1 MRLRT
6 RNPGLKSR
14 RAPLDG
20 TGGIE
25 PCATRGR
32 WGAGLRRVFQSERVG
47 QPRRRAVAGRNPAIR
62 QAARHWHLIVAA
74 LIAALCG
81 GCGQDESSGRRVSEL
96 AGQWTGREN
105 DGSEVVCVSLR
116 GDGTFEWR
124 QQQVAGRK
132 DAWSRAGQWKPVSL
146 LGEDGGGFT
155 YCLKLNVDPGAGDA
169 AAGAPQPGPYQVRL
183 TSRRAAREWML
194 YAPWGEF
201 RVERAVEHGERGS
214 RGREGETH
222 DG

>member
-1 MRLRT
+1 MSLRT
-6 RNPGLKSR
+6 KDPGLSR
-14 RAPLDG
+14 PRGTTVLGPGNVNVPDTCRG
-20 TGGIE
+20 TG
-25 PCATRGR
+25 
-32 WGAGLRRVFQSERVG
+32 SKH
-47 QPRRRAVAGRNPAIR
+47 AGRPQR
-62 QAARHWHLIVAA
+62 RCSARTIPEAGPTHTHGRLIVAA

-81 GCGQDESSGRRVSEL
+81 GCGQDKSGATHVSEL
-96 AGQWTGREN
+96 AGQWMGKEN
-105 DGSEVVCVSLR
+105 DGSEAVCVSLR

-124 QQQVAGRK
+124 QQQVAGKK

-155 YCLKLNVDPGAGDA
+155 YCLTLNVDPGAGDA
-169 AAGAPQPGPYQVRL
+169 AAAGPQPGPYEVRL
-183 TSRRAAREWML
+183 SSRRTAREWML